1 MGSCLFFVVERSQIK
16 TSSVSEMFQLRNM
29 LQHDGTED
37 IVLGEHK
44 GPKMNVNSARNF
56 TGPVINWLTCNN
68 GYHAIHHMYS
78 NIHWTKYPEM
88 HAKLIVP
95 HSDPTLDEPDILR
108 FMWRTYFW
116 PGSLPEHR
124 QKES

>member
-1 MGSCLFFVVERSQIK
+1 
-16 TSSVSEMFQLRNM
+16 M

-56 TGPVINWLTCNN
+56 TGPVINWITCNN

-78 NIHWTKYPEM
+78 NMHWTKYPEM
-88 HAKLIVP
+88 HQKLIAP
-95 HSDPTLDEPDILR
+95 HSNPELDEPDILK
-108 FMWRTYFW
+108 FLWRTYFW
-116 PGSLPEHR
+116 PGKLPEHR
-124 QKES
+124 QSKES